1 MIFSASKLKTVTTKI
16 QLMDLSK
23 TLKIIANSK
32 REIIAY
38 MLIFLYTYTAISK
51 WYDWE
56 STRISLSNQ
65 VFPEWLG
72 TILLYSLPPAELAL
86 AILLVGRR
94 TVGPALWISFGLLT
108 VFTGYI
114 ILVLMGVFDRVPC
127 SCGGVVSALGW
138 EEHLFFNL
146 FFLLVNGI
154 ALKRSTKRPVAV
166 I

>member
-1 MIFSASKLKTVTTKI
+1 MPQQSHETMIKGPNHIQTIAS
-16 QLMDLSK
+16 LML
-23 TLKIIANSK
+23 A
-32 REIIAY
+32 
-38 MLIFLYTYTAISK
+38 FLYTYTAISK

-56 STRISLSNQ
+56 SFRISLYNQ

-86 AILLVGRR
+86 AILLVGKR
-94 TVGPALWISFGLLT
+94 TVGPALWVSLGLLT

-114 ILVLMGVFDRVPC
+114 ALVLMGVFERIPC

-146 FFLLVNGI
+146 FFLLFNGI
-154 ALKRSTKRPVAV
+154 ALKRNTKKLLRSNKTNRSARLSG
-166 I
+166 

>member
-1 MIFSASKLKTVTTKI
+1 MG
-16 QLMDLSK
+16 LSK

-32 REIIAY
+32 REIIAH
-38 MLIFLYTYTAISK
+38 MLAFLYTYTAVSK

-56 STRISLSNQ
+56 ATRISMTNQ
-65 VFPEWLG
+65 VFPEWLS

-114 ILVLMGVFDRVPC
+114 SLVLMGVFDRVPC

-146 FFLLVNGI
+146 FFLLVNSI
-154 ALKRSTKRPVAV
+154 ALKRRSKRSVAG